1 MTAVCADQRN
11 ASLRRTASR
20 RSPRAKSDD
29 ADRYEC
35 ADHASN
41 FLHFSPQPPLLVG
54 LFPPNATAPM
64 LRALLRVSQRAVR
77 IQLEHAHAPAA
88 DVPRRAAPVGGIPGF
103 WVEKPRVQGQTV
115 SVVGHETSPVS
126 VKDIQHGIA
135 VGADDGLP
143 VSEAASSPDLQ
154 SQPATPATASSEP
167 TPLGRENEANSLG
180 EESPKAQGG
189 QSNVGKA
196 LEAEE
201 AKAGDVRTEEVKVQ
215 ETEIEAVGT
224 GSIRTESIKTEP
236 IRTEPVRTE
245 PVRTEPVRTDD
256 IEREAVRT
264 RPIEA
269 EPVKTK
275 PVETEQVEPE
285 ASKIEGQ
292 SALDAD
298 VPATETA
305 TPSVELDD
313 VEQRPVRSRPWH
325 CNPLLTSAQP
335 QVVLRPSKV
344 PSSRIGRLFH
354 YGCKSFSPLP
364 STRRLTS
371 VSPCCGH
378 VHGRRRRS
386 LAPFNGPGQPGQR
399 VYE

>member
-1 MTAVCADQRN
+1 
-11 ASLRRTASR
+11 
-20 RSPRAKSDD
+20 
-29 ADRYEC
+29 
-35 ADHASN
+35 
-41 FLHFSPQPPLLVG
+41 
-54 LFPPNATAPM
+54 M

-103 WVEKPRVQGQTV
+103 WVEKPRVQGQTG

-167 TPLGRENEANSLG
+167 TPLGRENEANSRG
-180 EESPKAQGG
+180 EESPKAQRG
-189 QSNVGKA
+189 QSNVGEA

-201 AKAGDVRTEEVKVQ
+201 PKAGDVRTEEVKVQ

-236 IRTEPVRTE
+236 IRTEPVRT
-245 PVRTEPVRTDD
+245 DD

-264 RPIEA
+264 EPIEA

-285 ASKIEGQ
+285 ASKMEGQ

-325 CNPLLTSAQP
+325 RNPLLTSAQP

-371 VSPCCGH
+371 VSPCGGH

-386 LAPFNGPGQPGQR
+386 LALFNGPGQPGQR